1 MGMDVVYYWV
11 GIVTFWLLSSIGGV
25 LLLAIVIGYLLEITR
40 EKFDVVKSVFEWA
53 INYHLFKE
61 WKAKNK
67 YRTYDSWFK
76 K

>member
-1 MGMDVVYYWV
+1 MDTTYYWV
-11 GIVTFWLLSSIGGV
+11 GIITFWLLCSIGGV
-25 LLLAIVIGYLLEITR
+25 LLFALGLGILLKETR
-40 EKFDVVKSVFEWA
+40 DRFKVVQLLWEWS